1 MPILI
6 GWHFIFLVNSACHLW
21 GRQPYDA
28 GKGRALLATANSLV
42 QRYSARHRLCDVC
55 FDTMSTIK

>member
-1 MPILI
+1 VCDVQAVFGWGAVVWTNAFPVMI

-28 GKGRALLATANSLV
+28 GAQLSRVWFLFLKHV
-42 QRYSARHRLCDVC
+42 
-55 FDTMSTIK
+55 